1 MPRNFH
7 ALQYIQ
13 NVYETSICAM
23 TGNVFPWI
31 GNVMDIVIAMIQKMK
46 NIVKVEDPLIYFHFV
61 YLTIYFVMGIF

>member
-1 MPRNFH
+1 
-7 ALQYIQ
+7 
-13 NVYETSICAM
+13 M

-31 GNVMDIVIAMIQKMK
+31 GNVMDIVIAMIQTMK